1 MSATDV
7 ATGAI
12 LRAMNKA
19 NRPSRIPCQSIG
31 ILRHILCKPEI
42 EENIAAVLDQLTEW
56 IS

>member
-31 ILRHILCKPEI
+31 ILRYILCKPEI